1 MLNQGGDNKNGSN
14 SDEYFA
20 AKESD
25 QLANILLNKGR
36 SFYNLLESNA
46 YLEKLNNMWRAYHGD
61 YGNDLDYG
69 HRINFT
75 GEQGEYVNLIA
86 NHFRNIAEHILVMV
100 TSNRPV

>member
-1 MLNQGGDNKNGSN
+1 MSQDAPSGAG

-20 AKESD
+20 SKKPD
-25 QLANILLNKGR
+25 QLASILLNKGR

-75 GEQGEYVNLIA
+75 GEQGEYVNLNV
-86 NHFRNIAEHILVMV
+86 NHFRNIAQHMYVMV
-100 TSNRPV
+100 TA